1 MNSNEGGTPRR
12 RITLRT
18 IGAGFMVCLLA
29 GLGGRLAL
37 QAQNR
42 FRRNQA
48 EIPSPK
54 DNDDVPEAEFHMAR
68 AKYPTRGGGGSHGY
82 FEPWWAIDYPVAE
95 QHFLPAL
102 RRLTHLSVADD
113 SIHLDLTDKRLFDY
127 PFLFLQ
133 QPGRGNWRPTD
144 QEAAGL
150 RDYLMRGGFLLV
162 DDFHGEY
169 DWAIFEQ
176 AIHKV
181 LPGRPIVEIPDTDPL
196 MHVFYDL
203 GDRVQIPG
211 LRHLYRKADGSIGVQ
226 MQGPPHWRG
235 IYDDR
240 GRLIVG
246 INFNIDMGDGWEHAD
261 TPYYPAEMTGM
272 AYRLGI
278 NYVIY
283 AMTH

>member
-1 MNSNEGGTPRR
+1 MLHRSRFTSRNVSRVVALL
-12 RITLRT
+12 I
-18 IGAGFMVCLLA
+18 LLA
-29 GLGGRLAL
+29 GIATLYGQRGRLPRGY
-37 QAQNR
+37 QM
-42 FRRNQA
+42 
-48 EIPSPK
+48 EK
-54 DNDDVPEAEFHMAR
+54 DGPVMPPPQGNGEVPEAEFHMAR
-68 AKYPTRGGGGSHGY
+68 MKYATRGGGGSHGY

-113 SIHLDLTDKRLFDY
+113 SIHLDATDKRLFDY
-127 PFLFLQ
+127 PFAFLQ

-144 QEAAGL
+144 KEAEAL
-150 RDYLMRGGFLLV
+150 RDYLLRGGFLLI
-162 DDFHGEY
+162 DDLHGEY
-169 DWAIFEQ
+169 DWAILE
-176 AIHKV
+176 AALHKV
-181 LPGRPIVEIPDTDPL
+181 LPGRQIVEIPDSDPL

-211 LRHLYRKADGSIGVQ
+211 LRHLYGKPDGTVGVQ
-226 MQGPPHWRG
+226 MMGPPHWRG
-235 IYDDR
+235 MYDDR
-240 GRLIVG
+240 GRLVVA
-246 INFNIDMGDGWEHAD
+246 INYNIDMGDAWEHAD